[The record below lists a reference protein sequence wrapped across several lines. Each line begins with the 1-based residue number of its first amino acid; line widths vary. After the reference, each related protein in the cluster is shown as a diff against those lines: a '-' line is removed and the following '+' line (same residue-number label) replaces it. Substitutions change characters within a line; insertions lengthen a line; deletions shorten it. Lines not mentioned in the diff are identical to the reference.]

1 MFGSKKQK
9 QSLEKHLKY
18 KQEVNEVIQNFL
30 KRTGIADL
38 KTEIIVNGKNIKVK
52 DRNKIRDFLNDE
64 NNWAEIAKIYAEE
77 FSKLM
82 KPGYAMPNFDNS
94 GKGTKGNELEE
105 GEGKIEP
112 EEIDIPSESPFDR
125 EMFSKKYIERR
136 VQEAH
141 AEGKPVPSWIG
152 RFQALDLLYQSLAKK
167 LEIKVESFTETQR
180 FPIYSYG
187 SRPFNPEKD
196 NLKKVRFGFDDKGK
210 IELKKRRYVI
220 TQPLEYKVNP
230 KGFPEVRFCLIDTS
244 ESMLSDP
251 NNGGNIGNK
260 SIIPWGN
267 NSKYHYALLAWY
279 GLLEYLKQNNLLK
292 QTGISLGNFT
302 NETIEGLDLA
312 EAKKN
317 AFNPQFGMTQL
328 DFEKIKKMFS
338 GRDMLMFTISD
349 GYIQNWEDIKDNF
362 LKYAGRHH
370 YFHLQIG
377 AENSMSLDLEK
388 AGFLVRYVRG
398 NGDLANIVINL
409 TDKLYRGQ

>member
-1 MFGSKKQK
+1 
-9 QSLEKHLKY
+9 
-18 KQEVNEVIQNFL
+18 
-30 KRTGIADL
+30 
-38 KTEIIVNGKNIKVK
+38 
-52 DRNKIRDFLNDE
+52 
-64 NNWAEIAKIYAEE
+64 
-77 FSKLM
+77 
-82 KPGYAMPNFDNS
+82 
-94 GKGTKGNELEE
+94 
-105 GEGKIEP
+105 
-112 EEIDIPSESPFDR
+112 
-125 EMFSKKYIERR
+125 MFSKKYIERR

-152 RFQALDLLYQSLAKK
+152 RFQALDLLYQSLAKR

-244 ESMLSDP
+244 GSMLSDP
-251 NNGGNIGNK
+251 NNGGNIGNQ

-292 QTGISLGNFT
+292 QTGISLGNFS
-302 NETIEGLDLA
+302 NETIVGLDLA

-317 AFNPQFGMTQL
+317 AFNPQFGMTWL

-349 GYIQNWEDIKDNF
+349 GDIQNWEDIKDNF

-377 AENSMSLDLEK
+377 AENSMSLDLEN